1 MLVEL
6 IVRVWVF
13 DDVDGFVVQYVC
25 VREIGYECL
34 VDELLEIVDILKRG
48 IKIKINEKGEV
59 EISEGDMIEYCCL
72 QVDVCKWMFVKMFFK
87 KYGDWQVIVGDLDVF
102 LKYDYI
108 VSL

>member
-1 MLVEL
+1 M
-6 IVRVWVF
+6 
-13 DDVDGFVVQYVC
+13 C

-72 QVDVCKWMFVKMFFK
+72 
-87 KYGDWQVIVGDLDVF
+87 
-102 LKYDYI
+102 
-108 VSL
+108 